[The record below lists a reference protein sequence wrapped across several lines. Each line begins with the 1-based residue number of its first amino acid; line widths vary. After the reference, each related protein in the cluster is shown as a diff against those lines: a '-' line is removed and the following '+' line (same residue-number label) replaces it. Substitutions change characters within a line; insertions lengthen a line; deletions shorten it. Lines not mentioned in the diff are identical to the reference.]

1 MKVAV
6 IQSNY
11 LPWKGYF
18 DIIHDAEIFVFYD
31 DVQYTKNDWRNR
43 NRIKTPT
50 GLAWLTVPVGTN
62 LNRLICE
69 VTLPD
74 SGWQQAHW
82 DRLASV
88 YQTAPYYRYYRDF
101 FREIYLAKHWKKL
114 SDLNQYFI
122 RRIGEDLLGIKTE
135 FHDVR
140 EYSLGASR
148 LERLLQLLAQTS
160 ATEYISGPSAA
171 SYIDPEQFAQA
182 NIKLTYKD
190 YSNYPEYPQLYP
202 PFEHAVSI
210 VDLLFHVGPEAPYY
224 IWGWRAQELQ
234 NNAHSL

>member
-11 LPWKGYF
+11 IPWKGYF
-18 DIIHDAEIFVFYD
+18 DIIHDADVFVFYD

-43 NRIKTPT
+43 NKIKTPG
-50 GLAWLTVPVGTN
+50 GLAWLTIPVGTD
-62 LNRLICE
+62 LNRLICQ

-82 DRLASV
+82 DKLATA
-88 YQTAPYYRYYRDF
+88 YQTAPFYRYYRDF
-101 FREIYLAKHWKKL
+101 FREIYLAKRWELL
-114 SDLNQYFI
+114 SELNQHII
-122 RRIGEDLLGIKTE
+122 RRIAVDLLGIKTE

-140 EYSLGASR
+140 EYQLGALR
-148 LERLLQLLAQTS
+148 LERLMQLLEQTGAQ
-160 ATEYISGPSAA
+160 EYISGPSAA
-171 SYIDPEQFAQA
+171 KYIEPERFAQA

-210 VDLLFHVGPEAPYY
+210 VDLLFQVGPDAPKY
-224 IWGWRAQELQ
+224 IWGWREALT
-234 NNAHSL
+234 